1 MRLIKTTIQIGLLG
15 AALYFSIA
23 SSGEETWRYSNTLW
37 VVENLFE
44 GETSVEQDRAI
55 RLTIGNRDFVKDG
68 EKGVTD
74 AARKRANKAFK
85 KVSLYHADT
94 MSPVNLDVEID
105 DRSTVIRHDLLE
117 ENADYV
123 LDLDRLQFSLRSSR
137 LYVDP
142 IGFSTANTLQVIG
155 LWKNEDTL
163 IVAFSQTMDA
173 STLTI
178 GHNSVDYFWEEED
191 DLHSICSDLNLADF
205 VWAAGEY
212 IFMVASIDILVS
224 PGWLRIS
231 GDARSTDGEFL
242 DGNGNGIPG
251 EPDDDYLV
259 ELKVSDLETCYS
271 RDDIPDPCVSEND
284 VPVNVNW
291 NGTGQD
297 DDW

>member
-1 MRLIKTTIQIGLLG
+1 MKFIKTIIQVGLLG
-15 AALYFSIA
+15 TALYFSIA
-23 SSGEETWRYSNTLW
+23 SSGEEIWRYSNGLW

-44 GETSVEQDRAI
+44 GETSVEPYRAI

-68 EKGVTD
+68 ELGVTD
-74 AARKRANKAFK
+74 TATKRAKKAFK
-85 KVSLYHADT
+85 KVSLYRADT
-94 MSPVNLDVEID
+94 LSPVGLDIEIG
-105 DRSTVIRHDLLE
+105 DRTTVINHDLLD

-123 LDLDRLQFSLRSSR
+123 LDLDRLQYSLRSSR

-142 IGFSTANTLQVIG
+142 IGFSTAKTPQVLG

-163 IVAFSQTMDA
+163 IVVFSQTMDA
-173 STLTI
+173 ETLTI
-178 GHNSVDYFWEEED
+178 GHNSVDYFWEED
-191 DLHSICSDLNLADF
+191 DELHSICSDLNLADF
-205 VWAAGEY
+205 VWAAGGH
-212 IFMVASIDILVS
+212 IFMVASVDILVS

-271 RDDIPDPCVSEND
+271 RDDIPAPCVSEND

-291 NGTGQD
+291 NGTDQD